1 MAFNENFRNK
11 DEKLNSLTKQN
22 SLLFAHKRSHK
33 YLLLTNCLEADT
45 TLGLL
50 FTTEFEVLAALVD
63 KLVLSL
69 ARSAFKTNDS
79 LLGSLGLLVEDG
91 LGLTTITGLLT
102 IVTAFTWEDD

>member
-1 MAFNENFRNK
+1 MKISRDRQHNLSFYQEIPAC
-11 DEKLNSLTKQN
+11 LAQ
-22 SLLFAHKRSHK
+22 KRSPKHR
-33 YLLLTNCLEADT
+33 LRSNCLEADT

-102 IVTAFTWEDD
+102 IVTALT